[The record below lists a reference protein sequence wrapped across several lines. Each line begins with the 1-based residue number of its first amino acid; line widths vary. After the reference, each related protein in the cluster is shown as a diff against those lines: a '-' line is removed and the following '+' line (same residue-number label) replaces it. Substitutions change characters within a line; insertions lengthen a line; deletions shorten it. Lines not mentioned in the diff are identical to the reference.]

1 MRIAGSD
8 LHARLKEAL
17 EREGVPAADAD
28 LVAETLVDAE
38 LEGQTSQGLSRFPT
52 VLERLHTGGIAARPE
67 MTVHGEGAVRR
78 LDAGNA
84 LGQVAGARA
93 LDLAVDL
100 ARSHGTGLVAV
111 RGSNHLGALDF
122 HVRRGAALGLIALA
136 VSNTPPAMAP
146 PGTGTRYL
154 GTNPIAAAFP
164 TQGEPIVVDMGT
176 SQVARGRVVEARHDG
191 RPIPEGWAV
200 DDQGRP
206 TIDPTAALGGAM
218 VPMGGD
224 KGFALALLVEML
236 AAVLSGAAIGP
247 QVGEHL
253 KAPTNFGHAFWVIDP
268 EAAAGGF
275 AARAQGVVDDLHRLG
290 GRVPGE
296 RRRAERERREREG
309 IEVPERLRVE
319 LERALGR
326 PLEGVPH

>member
-8 LHARLKEAL
+8 LRARLKEAL
-17 EREGVPAADAD
+17 EREGLPSADAA
-28 LVAETLVDAE
+28 LTAETLVDAE
-38 LEGQTSQGLSRFPT
+38 LEGQSSQGLTRFPMM
-52 VLERLHTGGIAARPE
+52 LERLHGGGIAARPE

-78 LDAGNA
+78 LDAANG

-100 ARSHGTGLVAV
+100 AREYGTGLVAV

-122 HVRRGAALGLIALA
+122 HVRRAAALGLIGLA

-164 TQGEPIVVDMGT
+164 TEGEPVVVDMGT
-176 SQVARGRVVEARHDG
+176 SQVARGRVVEAQQAG
-191 RPIPEGWAV
+191 LPIPEGWAV
-200 DDQGRP
+200 DAEGRP
-206 TIDPTAALGGAM
+206 TTDPTAGLGGGM

-236 AAVLSGAAIGP
+236 SSVLSGAAIGP
-247 QVGEHL
+247 QVGDRF

-268 EAAAGGF
+268 DAAASGF
-275 AARAQGVVDDLHRLG
+275 AGRAQGVVDDLHRLG
-290 GRVPGE
+290 GRVPGD
-296 RRRAERERREREG
+296 RRREERARREREG
-309 IEVPERLRVE
+309 IEVPDHLRAE
-319 LERALGR
+319 LEEALGH
-326 PLEGVPH
+326 PLAEAAR